1 MMKKL
6 RNHSHITGKFRGAA
20 HWSWNINLQLTKT
33 VPIINHNLRGYD
45 SHFIFCEL
53 KNLDVKIDV
62 IPNRLEKYMAFI
74 LNKNLVFMDSMQFMT
89 STLEKLV
96 RNLGDDDFEYLIFL
110 VILTL

>member
-1 MMKKL
+1 
-6 RNHSHITGKFRGAA
+6 
-20 HWSWNINLQLTKT
+20 
-33 VPIINHNLRGYD
+33 
-45 SHFIFCEL
+45 
-53 KNLDVKIDV
+53 
-62 IPNRLEKYMAFI
+62 MAFI